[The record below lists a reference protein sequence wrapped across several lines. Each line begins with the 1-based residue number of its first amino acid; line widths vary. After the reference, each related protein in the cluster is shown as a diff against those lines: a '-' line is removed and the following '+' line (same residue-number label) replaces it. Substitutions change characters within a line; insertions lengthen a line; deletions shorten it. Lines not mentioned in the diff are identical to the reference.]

1 MTGCRPGHRAL
12 GTFLPLIFGV
22 ADIIAESCD
31 LLVAEPDETG
41 ANGSVH
47 LIVHSQSLQQRL
59 ELGIIRQ
66 VGVDNLFFG
75 SDDEISMPVS
85 RGAEFADQQLLSA
98 PQRSWRLWARD
109 PNRSDIQTLLLP
121 AENWRDVGPKVAC

>member
-1 MTGCRPGHRAL
+1 MTGCGQGAKPAGHLA
-12 GTFLPLIFGV
+12 PSMFGV

-31 LLVAEPDETG
+31 LLVTEPDETG

-66 VGVDNLFFG
+66 VGIDNLFFG
-75 SDDEISMPVS
+75 GDDEISMPVS
-85 RGAEFADQQLLSA
+85 RGTEFPDQQL
-98 PQRSWRLWARD
+98 
-109 PNRSDIQTLLLP
+109 
-121 AENWRDVGPKVAC
+121 